1 MRIFSPRPG
10 APVRAADANKN
21 IEGGWLFMAT
31 NIKAKK
37 KKGSYDNKLIKWI
50 AIGLAALVAIIV
62 AVTVIVSLSTS
73 YVAKAGSQKIYT
85 YDFEYFLRK
94 AISDEYNDAFE
105 KPEGYDDL
113 STEEQNELIDKFFD
127 DERKEKI
134 KNTALEEAR
143 KFKAEYALAVKNG
156 YKLTSTE
163 KTNVKANIDYYY
175 SYYRSMGLSEEMAKY
190 YLTGGTMS
198 LSDYKKLTIEQ
209 VTVEKYKEALKE
221 GYNVTDADIRKVYD
235 EEPDEY
241 RVLSGRVFK
250 FDIPTAPVDENG
262 DAITAENTAEGE
274 KEAYEKY
281 LTTLENYVKVAE
293 DIKAAIDAGEKF
305 TLYDYDY
312 ETLTP
317 KKIKDDDGKETEVD
331 KVIVSDGTFEELCT
345 TGSKWT
351 SASSN
356 KGVIS
361 VNHDKS
367 SGVDAID
374 EFVLRVQWNSDRSG
388 FVVTAAKTDDD
399 TSSADSSSTD
409 GTTTG
414 AETTGETAAVKPTD
428 LEIIK
433 VNNDDGTLKE
443 LYLVRVEDIND
454 IDSDPEEG
462 EEMNSIQSSIK
473 STILEDKAVAE
484 LEEKIAATGNK
495 YALKGVKNKAIE
507 KIMKEMF

>member
-1 MRIFSPRPG
+1 
-10 APVRAADANKN
+10 
-21 IEGGWLFMAT
+21 MAT

-94 AISDEYNDAFE
+94 AISEEYNDAFE

-113 STEEQNELIDKFFD
+113 STEEQNELIDQFFD

-156 YKLTSTE
+156 YKLSSTE

-221 GYNVTDADIRKVYD
+221 GYTVTDADIRKVYD

-250 FDIPTAPVDENG
+250 FDIPTAPVDESG
-262 DAITAENTAEGE
+262 KAITAENTDEGE
-274 KEAYEKY
+274 KEAYAKY
-281 LTTLENYVKVAE
+281 LNTLENYVKVAE
-293 DIKAAIDAGEKF
+293 DMKAAIDAGNKF

-409 GTTTG
+409 GT
-414 AETTGETAAVKPTD
+414 ETTGEATTGEEATVKPTD

-454 IDSDPEEG
+454 IDSDPGEG

-495 YALKGVKNKAIE
+495 YALKGVKNKAIA